1 MDYTGGFLWMKKVA
15 DHIENS
21 NRYSVLK
28 SYAYGD
34 SKKAIHRLFNKFY
47 DLARIVVHSPDIA
60 IIDAWGE
67 SSILLWFILR
77 IFQKNAKIFVVFHH
91 YEQRITIRKN
101 SIEIFYNFLIER
113 ITSIMLK
120 NSDIILTVSKSS
132 MRELEFFYDIKN
144 GKNKNKNKNL
154 KINGTRGILHKNN
167 NRNRNEIAIVG
178 AGIDIDIL
186 DVVVSS
192 KNKIDKKK
200 DIDFLCI
207 GRIEKF
213 IHLEKI
219 WMKIKTVRPNSN
231 LVMIGRASP
240 DTIEKLL
247 SIGIDHR
254 GFVSEEE
261 KIDLSSRT
269 KVFIFPSSREGF
281 GIAVAEALFLGIP
294 VIAWK
299 IPVFDDL
306 YSKNEE
312 TKIKLIELG
321 NWHLFADECIKA
333 IERYNFNQSDKKYK
347 KASNVFPTWKNV
359 AQNVISVIEYTK

>member
-1 MDYTGGFLWMKKVA
+1 MV
-15 DHIENS
+15 
-21 NRYSVLK
+21 K

-77 IFQKNAKIFVVFHH
+77 TFQKNAKIFVVFHH

-101 SIEIFYNFLIER
+101 LIEIFYNFLIET

-154 KINGTRGILHKNN
+154 KINGTRGIIHKNN
-167 NRNRNEIAIVG
+167 NINRNEIAIVG

-192 KNKIDKKK
+192 KNKINKKK
-200 DIDFLCI
+200 VEHFEKKEYNTVWIKKKVVFLVNVI
-207 GRIEKF
+207 QIYYSISNFSIVFF
-213 IHLEKI
+213 IL
-219 WMKIKTVRPNSN
+219 
-231 LVMIGRASP
+231 
-240 DTIEKLL
+240 
-247 SIGIDHR
+247 
-254 GFVSEEE
+254 
-261 KIDLSSRT
+261 RT
-269 KVFIFPSSREGF
+269 KV
-281 GIAVAEALFLGIP
+281 
-294 VIAWK
+294 
-299 IPVFDDL
+299 
-306 YSKNEE
+306 
-312 TKIKLIELG
+312 
-321 NWHLFADECIKA
+321 
-333 IERYNFNQSDKKYK
+333 
-347 KASNVFPTWKNV
+347 
-359 AQNVISVIEYTK
+359 